1 MKKRLSIQLCQK
13 ITDCKND
20 ETKQSRLHSHWIILW
35 SSLRHPKQFFL
46 YDFSLLLPKLKE
58 ILYKSN
64 FELKDRNKK
73 KYHTEEAVPWS
84 RCSAKKLF
92 EKISQNSQEH
102 TWEYMPLFQAT
113 CNFAKKKIR
122 SEVFFS
128 RFSEILRSKSMD
140 RFLYDNGL
148 RHERVNLRLSL
159 VLLS

>member
-35 SSLRHPKQFFL
+35 SPLRHPKQFFL

-73 KYHTEEAVPWS
+73 NIIQKKQSPEAGVQQKS
-84 RCSAKKLF
+84 CLKKFRKIHKNTPESICLF
-92 EKISQNSQEH
+92 FKQ
-102 TWEYMPLFQAT
+102 PAT
-113 CNFAKKKIR
+113 LLKRKF
-122 SEVFFS
+122 
-128 RFSEILRSKSMD
+128 
-140 RFLYDNGL
+140 GL
-148 RHERVNLRLSL
+148 RCFL
-159 VLLS
+159 VGFLKFCGANQWTGFYMITASVMKGLICVYP